1 MRAHAKS
8 TVGRYAR
15 LLTSRPARHLRRLP
29 VGDRL
34 DLNEP
39 LRRFIHKV
47 PGERFQPADGPASL
61 SGVAIETEDA
71 TGLATAVAPLRLGG
85 KLSETLP
92 PFWE

>member
-1 MRAHAKS
+1 M
-8 TVGRYAR
+8 
-15 LLTSRPARHLRRLP
+15 
-29 VGDRL
+29 

-47 PGERFQPADGPASL
+47 PGARFQPADGPASL

-85 KLSETLP
+85 KLSETMP